1 MLMFGR
7 EVLGDTDR
15 EMGFKT
21 KPTNTIFN
29 FLKLNSTVV
38 HQKSIATSAA

>member
-1 MLMFGR
+1 MHGR

-29 FLKLNSTVV
+29 FLKLNRTLVNRM
-38 HQKSIATSAA
+38 SITISASW